1 MPELMKLLGDGAFHS
16 GEALG
21 KAMGVSRSAVWKQL
35 QQLEA
40 KFGVSIQKI
49 PGKGYRLSE
58 QIRLLDSAAIDD
70 GALGLKDIYLSE
82 TLDST
87 NAEALRLV
95 SLGASMPFLV
105 LSEQQ
110 TAGRGRRG
118 RTWVSPFGAN
128 LYYSL
133 AIQLVRGASQ
143 LEGLSLVIGLAV
155 LSAVKESG
163 VSNVGLKWPNDLL
176 VGDKK
181 LAGILLELIGDPADI
196 CHVVIGIGI
205 NVNMSQDRAAIDRP
219 WTSLQAETGVV
230 QDRNLL
236 VSRLNHHIADY
247 LERQRKAGF
256 ASLAEEWRAAD
267 LWMGSE
273 VCLSSGAGEVVG
285 ISRGIDDKGG
295 LQLLVDGVERTYS
308 GGELSLRLRHGS

>member
-1 MPELMKLLGDGAFHS
+1 
-16 GEALG
+16 
-21 KAMGVSRSAVWKQL
+21 
-35 QQLEA
+35 
-40 KFGVSIQKI
+40 
-49 PGKGYRLSE
+49 
-58 QIRLLDSAAIDD
+58 
-70 GALGLKDIYLSE
+70 
-82 TLDST
+82 
-87 NAEALRLV
+87 
-95 SLGASMPFLV
+95 MPFLV

-118 RTWVSPFGAN
+118 RTWVSPFGTN

-155 LSAVKESG
+155 LNAVKEFG
-163 VSNVGLKWPNDLL
+163 VCSVGLKWPNDLL
-176 VGDKK
+176 VGDNK

-219 WTSLQAETGVV
+219 WTSLQAETGIV

-247 LERQRKAGF
+247 LERQREAGF
-256 ASLAEEWRAAD
+256 ASLAEEWRSAD
-267 LWMGSE
+267 LWMGRE

-285 ISRGIDDKGG
+285 ISKGIDDKGG
-295 LQLLVDGVERTYS
+295 LRLLVDGVERIYS
-308 GGELSLRLRHGS
+308 GGELSLRLRHDS